1 VDPESGPFRLLP
13 GAVKTVGRA
22 AQADFVVEAALVSRV
37 HCRLTSDASGM
48 LEVEDLRSTNGTFV
62 NDRPVKRA
70 RLAPGDRLR
79 VGRVELMVERT
90 RPGAEGQSLS
100 GDPATSESGRSRL
113 QPREGAYR

>member
-1 VDPESGPFRLLP
+1 MWILRAAAASASERAWSFRLLP

-90 RPGAEGQSLS
+90 RPGAGGRAAS
-100 GDPATSESGRSRL
+100 G
-113 QPREGAYR
+113 PRGAAKARA